1 MAKVPTFGE
10 NFQKILKIVESG
22 KIVRHREQIKG
33 IVTMKTVEGAD
44 KVVANMNGAEISG
57 FKISIEKRLT
67 DPTAPKVKEDKKA
80 EENPVLTPIE
90 TKVNF
95 GAPYFSRNF
104 TIELQT
110 AFYRARL

>member
-1 MAKVPTFGE
+1 M
-10 NFQKILKIVESG
+10 
-22 KIVRHREQIKG
+22 RHRDQIKG

-67 DPTAPKVKEDKKA
+67 DPTAPKAKEEKKT

-90 TKVNF
+90 TKVINF
-95 GAPYFSRNF
+95 GAHYFKKP
-104 TIELQT
+104 TDT
-110 AFYRARL
+110 VYRARL